1 MMAKVRRFLISSV
14 SDILFSLYSKMA
26 ELFSELFSL
35 GITCLSKEL
44 GYIGFLHIRLASKV
58 LQNWYYNLSWAINEC
73 LFF

>member
-44 GYIGFLHIRLASKV
+44 GYIRFLHIRLASKV

-73 LFF
+73 LF